1 MIIRL
6 LAVVAVLLCTACGE
20 SPSSASGSKLLRVQL
35 DWVPEPEFGGLYAA
49 QQDGLFAAA
58 GLNIEIIKGGAGTPT
73 PQLTADGVCDIG
85 LMSADQL
92 LQLRARDGALV
103 GFYATFIDTPYAL
116 MAHEA
121 NPAQNL
127 EQLWTGGGTIA
138 VEPGLP
144 YVRLLQSKYGQD
156 KAKFVTY
163 NGSLS
168 LFETD
173 PMAATQCF
181 ATAEPVTMRL
191 KGVPCKS
198 FSLRDIYNPYVAI
211 YATTETTLAS
221 READLRAFVGALR
234 EGWLRYLADPA
245 KYNPTISALNPSM
258 TLEAMNAAAEL
269 ERPLIAPG
277 GAESLGRMDAA
288 RWQAVLDALIETKQL
303 TKPQNVNAAFRNL
316 EPPAPAATTPAPSAH

>member
-1 MIIRL
+1 MMIRL
-6 LAVVAVLLCTACGE
+6 LAAVALLLCTACGDT
-20 SPSSASGSKLLRVQL
+20 PSSAPGSKPLRVQL

-58 GLNIEIIKGGAGTPT
+58 GLTVEIIKGGAGTPT

-103 GFYATFIDTPYAL
+103 GFYATFIETPYAL

-121 NPAQNL
+121 NPAQSL

-144 YVRLLQSKYGQD
+144 YVRLLQAKYGQD

-168 LFETD
+168 LFESD

-181 ATAEPVTMRL
+181 ATAEPVTMKL
-191 KGVPCKS
+191 KGVACKS
-198 FSLRDIYNPYVAI
+198 FSLREIYNPYVAV
-211 YATTETTLAS
+211 YATTESTLAS
-221 READLRAFVGALR
+221 READLRAFVGALK
-234 EGWLRYLADPA
+234 EGWSRYLAEPA
-245 KYNPTISALNPSM
+245 KYNPAIAAMNPSM
-258 TLEAMNAAAEL
+258 SLEAMNTAAEL

-277 GAESLGRMDAA
+277 GNASLGRMEVA

-303 TKPQNVNAAFRNL
+303 SKPQDINAAFRNL
-316 EPPAPAATTPAPSAH
+316 EPAASATLPAGR

>member
-1 MIIRL
+1 MLTRL
-6 LAVVAVLLCTACGE
+6 LAIVALVACSACGE
-20 SPSSASGSKLLRVQL
+20 AGSAPKPKPTLRVQL

-49 QQDGLFAAA
+49 QQDGLFEAA
-58 GLNIEIIKGGAGTPT
+58 GLTVEIIKGGAGTPT

-103 GFYATFIDTPYAL
+103 AFYATFIDTPYAL
-116 MAHEA
+116 MAHAA
-121 NPAQNL
+121 NPADSL
-127 EQLWTGGGTIA
+127 ERLWTGGGTIA

-144 YVRLLQSKYGQD
+144 YVKLLQAKFGQD

-168 LFETD
+168 LFESD
-173 PMAATQCF
+173 PAAATQCF
-181 ATAEPVTMRL
+181 ATAEPVTMKL

-198 FSLRDIYNPYVAI
+198 FSLREVYNPYVAV
-211 YATTETTLAS
+211 YATTEQTLAA

-234 EGWLRYLADPA
+234 EGWKRYLASPA
-245 KYNPTISALNPSM
+245 TYNPAIAAMNPSM

-277 GAESLGRMDAA
+277 GDASLGLMEAG

-303 TKPQNVNAAFRNL
+303 SKPQDVNAAFRNL
-316 EPPAPAATTPAPSAH
+316 DAPVAAPGVAPAP

>member
-1 MIIRL
+1 MLTRL
-6 LAVVAVLLCTACGE
+6 LAIVALVACSACGE
-20 SPSSASGSKLLRVQL
+20 AGNAPKPKPTLRVQL

-49 QQDGLFAAA
+49 QQDGLFEAA
-58 GLNIEIIKGGAGTPT
+58 GLTIEIIKGGAGTPT

-103 GFYATFIDTPYAL
+103 GFYATFIETPYAL
-116 MAHEA
+116 MAHQA
-121 NPAQNL
+121 NPAASL

-144 YVRLLQSKYGQD
+144 YVRLLQAKYGQD

-168 LFETD
+168 TFESD

-181 ATAEPVTMRL
+181 ATAEPVTMKL
-191 KGVPCKS
+191 KGVACKS
-198 FSLRDIYNPYVAI
+198 FSLREIYNPYVAV
-211 YATTETTLAS
+211 YATTESTLAA

-234 EGWLRYLADPA
+234 EGWSRYLADPA
-245 KYNPTISALNPSM
+245 KYNPAIAAMNPAM
-258 TLEAMNAAAEL
+258 TVEAMNIAAEL
-269 ERPLIAPG
+269 ERPLIAPAG
-277 GAESLGRMDAA
+277 PASLGRMDAA

-303 TKPQNVNAAFRNL
+303 SKPQDVNAAFRNL
-316 EPPAPAATTPAPSAH
+316 EAPVTAPGAEPTP